1 MSKPF
6 STRIGEL
13 FAHIQDLFD
22 TIIHASLKRVQT
34 SKKRNNKIGKMISF
48 ISTLGDAYFKKYKD
62 IKSNDS
68 NIYFDNINYF
78 KPINRGILICL
89 KCNYIGK

>member
-1 MSKPF
+1 MNKSF

-22 TIIHASLKRVQT
+22 TILHVTLKRIKKN
-34 SKKRNNKIGKMISF
+34 KKRNNKIGKIISF
-48 ISTLGDAYFKKYKD
+48 ISTLGDAYFKKYND

-68 NIYFDNINYF
+68 
-78 KPINRGILICL
+78 K
-89 KCNYIGK
+89 K

>member
-22 TIIHASLKRVQT
+22 TIIHACFKRVQT
-34 SKKRNNKIGKMISF
+34 SKKRNNKIGKMLSF

-68 NIYFDNINYF
+68 
-78 KPINRGILICL
+78 K
-89 KCNYIGK
+89 K

>member
-1 MSKPF
+1 MNKSF

-22 TIIHASLKRVQT
+22 TILHVTLKRIKRI
-34 SKKRNNKIGKMISF
+34 KKRNNKIGKIISF
-48 ISTLGDAYFKKYKD
+48 ISTLGDAYFKKYND

-68 NIYFDNINYF
+68 
-78 KPINRGILICL
+78 K
-89 KCNYIGK
+89 

>member
-1 MSKPF
+1 MNKSF

-22 TIIHASLKRVQT
+22 TILHVTLKRIKRN
-34 SKKRNNKIGKMISF
+34 KKRNNKIGKIISF
-48 ISTLGDAYFKKYKD
+48 ISTFGDAYFKKYND

-68 NIYFDNINYF
+68 
-78 KPINRGILICL
+78 K
-89 KCNYIGK
+89 

>member
-22 TIIHASLKRVQT
+22 TVLHVSLKRMKRN
-34 SKKRNNKIGKMISF
+34 KKRNNIIGKMISF

-68 NIYFDNINYF
+68 
-78 KPINRGILICL
+78 K
-89 KCNYIGK
+89 K

>member
-1 MSKPF
+1 MNKSF

-22 TIIHASLKRVQT
+22 TILHVALKRIKRN
-34 SKKRNNKIGKMISF
+34 KKRNNKIGKIISF
-48 ISTLGDAYFKKYKD
+48 ISTLGDAYFKKYND

-68 NIYFDNINYF
+68 
-78 KPINRGILICL
+78 K
-89 KCNYIGK
+89 

>member
-1 MSKPF
+1 MNKPF
-6 STRIGEL
+6 SSRIGEL

-22 TIIHASLKRVQT
+22 TIIHASLKRVHT
-34 SKKRNNKIGKMISF
+34 SKKRNNKIGKMLSF

-68 NIYFDNINYF
+68 
-78 KPINRGILICL
+78 K
-89 KCNYIGK
+89 K

>member
-1 MSKPF
+1 MNKSF

-22 TIIHASLKRVQT
+22 TILHVTLKRIKKN
-34 SKKRNNKIGKMISF
+34 KKRNNKIGKVISF
-48 ISTLGDAYFKKYKD
+48 ISTLGDAYFKKYND

-68 NIYFDNINYF
+68 
-78 KPINRGILICL
+78 K
-89 KCNYIGK
+89 K

>member
-1 MSKPF
+1 MNKSF

-22 TIIHASLKRVQT
+22 TILHVTLKRIKRN
-34 SKKRNNKIGKMISF
+34 KKRNNKIGKVISF
-48 ISTLGDAYFKKYKD
+48 ISTLGDAYFKKYND

-68 NIYFDNINYF
+68 
-78 KPINRGILICL
+78 K
-89 KCNYIGK
+89 

>member
-1 MSKPF
+1 MNKSF

-22 TIIHASLKRVQT
+22 TILHVTLKRIKKN
-34 SKKRNNKIGKMISF
+34 KKRNNKIGKIISF
-48 ISTLGDAYFKKYKD
+48 ISTLGDAYFKKYND

-68 NIYFDNINYF
+68 
-78 KPINRGILICL
+78 K
-89 KCNYIGK
+89 

>member
-1 MSKPF
+1 MNKSF

-22 TIIHASLKRVQT
+22 TILHVTLKRIKKN
-34 SKKRNNKIGKMISF
+34 KKRNNTIGKVISF
-48 ISTLGDAYFKKYKD
+48 ISTLGDAYFKKYND

-68 NIYFDNINYF
+68 
-78 KPINRGILICL
+78 K
-89 KCNYIGK
+89 

>member
-1 MSKPF
+1 MNKSF

-22 TIIHASLKRVQT
+22 TILHVTLKRIKRN
-34 SKKRNNKIGKMISF
+34 KKRNNKIGKIISF
-48 ISTLGDAYFKKYKD
+48 ISTLGDAYFKKYND

-68 NIYFDNINYF
+68 
-78 KPINRGILICL
+78 K
-89 KCNYIGK
+89 K